1 MTELLKNAKYI
12 KTMETLLVLAEGGVN
27 LLGTIALHRSTQYR
41 IVLYTRSSPT
51 MCMNFR
57 WGKPYVVDVN

>member
-1 MTELLKNAKYI
+1 
-12 KTMETLLVLAEGGVN
+12 METLLVLVEGGVN
-27 LLGTIALHRSTQYR
+27 LLGTIALHRSTHYR

-57 WGKPYVVDVN
+57 WGKPYAVDVN